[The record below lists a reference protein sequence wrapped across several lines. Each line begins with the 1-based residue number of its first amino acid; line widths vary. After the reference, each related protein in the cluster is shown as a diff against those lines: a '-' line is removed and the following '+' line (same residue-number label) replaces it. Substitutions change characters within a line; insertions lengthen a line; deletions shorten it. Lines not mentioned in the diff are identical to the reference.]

1 MIIKDGDNGT
11 AAPITEEDK
20 REIAGILPAL
30 GEIIRTADEASELS
44 ELCCC
49 KWFNIKIVFIA
60 LRECM
65 NNIATKT
72 PLEGSEVLGQ
82 GHVDLV

>member
-1 MIIKDGDNGT
+1 MNIGEIYNILIGPLIDQKGNIRGVLHMINKDGDNGT

-49 KWFNIKIVFIA
+49 K
-60 LRECM
+60 
-65 NNIATKT
+65 
-72 PLEGSEVLGQ
+72 
-82 GHVDLV
+82 